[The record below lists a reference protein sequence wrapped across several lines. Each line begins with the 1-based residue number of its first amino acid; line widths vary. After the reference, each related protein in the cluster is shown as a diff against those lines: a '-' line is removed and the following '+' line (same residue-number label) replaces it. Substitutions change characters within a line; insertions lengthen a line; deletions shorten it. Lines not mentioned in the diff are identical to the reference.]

1 MAKKVIVIGGGAAG
15 IIAAGRAA
23 ELGADVA
30 LLEKMPQLGIKISI
44 TGKGRCNL
52 TSGEEMDKFIE
63 AFGPTGKF
71 LINAFAKFF
80 SEDLIDFFESIGIKT
95 VQERGKRIFPLS
107 GSAKD
112 IVKALIIYLNK
123 QGVKINT
130 KTAVKEI
137 LTKDNKVIGVDTNKG
152 IFNGDAVI
160 LATGGASYPQTG
172 STGDGYSMAKR
183 LGHTIIPIRPAL
195 VPIEVKEAYV
205 KDLQGLALNNV
216 SVYVCLDGNIIA
228 EALGEMLFTHFGLS
242 GPIILTLSKAI
253 VDSLPKGKVEVSI
266 DLKPALSKEKL
277 ELRFLRELKEH
288 GNKNIDNML
297 KNLLPQSMIPVFIK
311 LVSISHDKKVHQITQ
326 KERIEI
332 INLLKDMRFTIT
344 RHRPL
349 DEAIVT
355 AGGVSIKEIDPKT
368 MESKIIKNLFICGEV
383 LDVDAK
389 TGGYNL
395 QAAFSTGWAAGA
407 AAAICKT

>member
-1 MAKKVIVIGGGAAG
+1 MIKRVIVIGGGAAG
-15 IIAAGRAA
+15 LMAAGRAA
-23 ELGADVA
+23 EAGADVII
-30 LLEKMPQLGIKISI
+30 LEKMSSPGIKLAI

-63 AFGPTGKF
+63 AFGPNGRF
-71 LINAFAKFF
+71 LINAFSRFF
-80 SEDLIDFFESIGIKT
+80 SSDLVDFFESIGIKT
-95 VQERGKRIFPLS
+95 VLERGKRIFPLA

-112 IVKALIIYLNK
+112 VVKALVTNLTKLGVEIIT
-123 QGVKINT
+123 G
-130 KTAVKEI
+130 TAVREI
-137 LTKDNKVIGVDTNKG
+137 LVHENKAIGVDTDKG
-152 IFNGDAVI
+152 IFHGYAVI

-172 STGDGYSMAKR
+172 STGDGYAMAKR

-195 VPIEVKEAYV
+195 VPLVVKEAYI
-205 KDLQGLALNNV
+205 KDLQGLALNHV
-216 SVYVCLDGNIIA
+216 TASVCLDGKIIA
-228 EALGEMLFTHFGLS
+228 EAFGEMLFTHFGLS
-242 GPIILTLSKAI
+242 GPIILTLSKI
-253 VDSLPKGKVEVSI
+253 VVDSLPKGKVEVSL
-266 DLKPALSKEKL
+266 DLKPSLLKEKL
-277 ELRFLRELKEH
+277 DLRFLREIKEH
-288 GNKNIDNML
+288 SSKNIDNLL
-297 KNLLPQSMIPVFIK
+297 KNLLPQSMIPVFVK
-311 LVSISHDKKVHQITQ
+311 LAGIPHDKKVHQITQ

-383 LDVDAK
+383 MDVDGK

-395 QAAFSTGWAAGA
+395 QAAFSTGWAAGSA
-407 AAAICKT
+407 TALCKT